1 MVDKALRDR
10 LQTLSDVATEV
21 RNHRASI
28 QDAAASAKDDL
39 LTRRLTITGPALSCS
54 VLPLRPTDTTLAAA
68 MQHAAALPHA
78 DRAAEDVLTV
88 LTKDVPAA
96 LADEDAASGIAG
108 IFASRE
114 RREAA
119 ARAEQYLTSTLAWLD
134 TGALTALKAVDTRHL
149 PRPDAKLD
157 ALLDTEGPLLTA
169 TAHLGPVALIDLAPM
184 AHLPTTIATL
194 RSVVETEQEA
204 RARVLDAG
212 HRVRDV
218 AARRELNTMD
228 IDRLREVTRDQ
239 LRLGAV
245 RDAGIQTVGELLRA
259 PVIAGHLPGVG
270 ETTAARINAAARSM
284 QDAAREDAAIQIDAR
299 RQDTASVALV
309 SALRQW
315 EAAKNGGGPRAAVL
329 VDELAPLADAVAQRA
344 VLGIVHQPGARAS
357 GSFNPAEGA
366 VERIDADVDDARQ
379 RAVRAAG
386 DRDRIATTDDWSDFL
401 DRPASYFALL
411 DEVGLTDSTTAG
423 RGSLPEGLIEQIEQF
438 HLDTSLLSASL
449 RGYQRFGAAF
459 ALVQE
464 RVVIGDEMGLGK
476 TVEALAAIA
485 HVAATATATEGM
497 PRFVVVCP
505 AAVVANWLREAEKH
519 TSVPAFR
526 IHGTERV
533 RGISGWLRDGGVAVT
548 TFETLE
554 WFRAHVPEEQRF
566 AAVIVDE
573 AHYVKNPDAKR
584 TKHTRAILERSDRA
598 LLMSGTPLENKV
610 EEFRVL
616 IDHIRPDL
624 MVDQDDDPLAFRKQI
639 APVYLR
645 RSQEDVLTELPELV
659 EVEEWTDL
667 TPAEAERYATAV
679 DTESFHTMRQLAMLD
694 GPASSKIAALRDVI
708 AEARSTGRKT
718 IVFSHYR
725 AVLEAVLAS
734 VDGTVFGPLSGS
746 TSPSGRQDMIDQFSA
761 AAPGAVLVAQ
771 IIAGGVGLNIQAAS
785 VVVIC
790 EPQLKPTTEWQA
802 IARARRMGQLDV
814 VQVHRL
820 LSEDGVDAALVRML
834 ARKTRTFA
842 DFAAVSDTARASV
855 QAVDISESQLIAQ
868 VLADE
873 RARLAREREQT
884 ADRPTAGA
892 VAPEPAV

>member
-10 LQTLSDVATEV
+10 LQTLSTAATAI
-21 RNHRASI
+21 RHHRASV
-28 QDAAASAKDDL
+28 QNAATTAKDQL

-54 VLPLRPTDTTLAAA
+54 VLPLRAADSTLAAA
-68 MQHAAALPHA
+68 MQHAVLLPQLDA
-78 DRAAEDVLTV
+78 PAENVLTV
-88 LTKDVPAA
+88 LTKDVPLA
-96 LADEDAASGIAG
+96 LADEDATSGIAG
-108 IFASRE
+108 IFAGKD
-114 RREAA
+114 RRDAA
-119 ARAEQYLTSTLAWLD
+119 ARADYYLAETSAWLD
-134 TGALTALKAVDTRHL
+134 ASGALTSLQAVDIRDV
-149 PRPDAKLD
+149 PRPDGTLD

-169 TAHLGPVALIDLAPM
+169 TAHLGPVALVDLAPM

-204 RARVLDAG
+204 RSRVLDAG
-212 HRVRDV
+212 HRLRDV
-218 AARRELNTMD
+218 AARRELNAMD
-228 IDRLREVTRDQ
+228 IDRLRDVTRDQ

-245 RDAGIQTVGELLRA
+245 RDAGIRTVGELLRA
-259 PVIAGHLPGVG
+259 PITAGQLPGVG
-270 ETTAARINAAARSM
+270 ETTAARINAAARSI
-284 QDAAREDAAIQIDAR
+284 QDAAREDAAVQIEAR

-329 VDELAPLADAVAQRA
+329 VDELAPLADAVAQHA

-366 VERIDADVDDARQ
+366 VERIEADVDDARQ

-386 DRDRIATTDDWSDFL
+386 DRDRVATTDDWSDFL

-485 HVAATATATEGM
+485 HIAATATDGM

-505 AAVVANWLREAEKH
+505 AAVVANWLRETEKH

-526 IHGTERV
+526 IHGAERV
-533 RGISGWLRDGGVAVT
+533 RGLSGWLREGGVAVT
-548 TFETLE
+548 TYETLE
-554 WFRAHVPEEQRF
+554 WFRSQVPEDQRF
-566 AAVIVDE
+566 AAVVVDE

-584 TKHTRAILERSDRA
+584 TKNTRALLERADRA
-598 LLMSGTPLENKV
+598 LLMSGTPLENRV

-624 MVDQDDDPLAFRKQI
+624 MIDQDDDPLRFRKQI

-667 TPAEAERYATAV
+667 TPAEAQRYATAV
-679 DTESFHTMRQLAMLD
+679 EGDSFHTMRQLAMLD
-694 GPASSKIAALRDVI
+694 GPASSKLASLRDVV

-725 AVLEAVLAS
+725 AVLEAVLTS
-734 VDGTVFGPLSGS
+734 VDGIVFGPLSGS
-746 TSPSGRQDMIDQFSA
+746 TTPSGRQDMVDAFSA

-834 ARKTRTFA
+834 ARKTKTFA
-842 DFAAVSDTARASV
+842 DFAAVSDTASASA
-855 QAVDISESQLIAQ
+855 QAFDISESQLIAQ
-868 VLADE
+868 VLAEE
-873 RARLAREREQT
+873 RARLA
-884 ADRPTAGA
+884 GA
-892 VAPEPAV
+892 ATPEPAV

>member
-1 MVDKALRDR
+1 MAAAIRHH
-10 LQTLSDVATEV
+10 Q
-21 RNHRASI
+21 ASI
-28 QDAAASAKDDL
+28 QNAATTAQDTL
-39 LTRRLTITGPALSCS
+39 LTRRVTITGPALSCS
-54 VLPLRPTDTTLAAA
+54 VLPLRAADTTLAAA
-68 MQHAAALPHA
+68 MQHAALLPQVDA
-78 DRAAEDVLTV
+78 TAENVLTV
-88 LTKDVPAA
+88 LAKDVPLA

-108 IFASRE
+108 IFAGKE

-119 ARAEQYLTSTLAWLD
+119 ARAEYYLAETDAWLD
-134 TGALTALKAVDTRHL
+134 ASGALTALKAIDTRHV
-149 PRPDAKLD
+149 PRPDATLD

-184 AHLPTTIATL
+184 AHLPTTIETL
-194 RSVVETEQEA
+194 RTVVETEQEA

-218 AARRELNTMD
+218 AARRELNTMNV
-228 IDRLREVTRDQ
+228 DRLREVTRDQ

-259 PVIAGHLPGVG
+259 PIVAGHLPGIG

-284 QDAAREDAAIQIDAR
+284 QDAAREDAAVQIDAH

-357 GSFNPAEGA
+357 GSFNPAAGA
-366 VERIDADVDDARQ
+366 VERIEADVDDARQ

-485 HVAATATATEGM
+485 HVAATAPDGM

-505 AAVVANWLREAEKH
+505 AAVVANWLRETEKH
-519 TSVPAFR
+519 TAVPAFR
-526 IHGTERV
+526 VHGTERM
-533 RGISGWLRDGGVAVT
+533 RRISGWLREGGVAVT
-548 TFETLE
+548 TYETLE
-554 WFRAHVPEEQRF
+554 WFRTQVSEEQRF

-584 TKHTRAILERSDRA
+584 TKHTRALLERSDRA
-598 LLMSGTPLENKV
+598 LLMSGTPLENRV

-624 MVDQDDDPLAFRKQI
+624 IVGEDDDPLTFRKQI

-667 TPAEAERYATAV
+667 TPAEATRYAAAV
-679 DTESFHTMRQLAMLD
+679 DSDNFHTMRQLAMLD
-694 GPASSKIAALRDVI
+694 GAASSKIASLRDVI

-725 AVLEAVLAS
+725 AVLEAVLAA
-734 VDGTVFGPLSGS
+734 VDGTVIGPLSGS
-746 TSPSGRQDMIDQFSA
+746 TPPSGRQDMIDEFSA

-842 DFAAVSDTARASV
+842 DFAAVSETASASA
-855 QAVDISESQLIAQ
+855 QAFDISESQLIAQ
-868 VLADE
+868 VLAEE
-873 RARLAREREQT
+873 RARLTEER
-884 ADRPTAGA
+884 TAGA
-892 VAPEPAV
+892 ATPEPAV

>member
-10 LQTLSDVATEV
+10 LQTLSEVATEV
-21 RNHRASI
+21 RHHRAAI
-28 QDAAASAKDDL
+28 QDAATSAKDDL

-68 MQHAAALPHA
+68 LQHAATLPQA

-108 IFASRE
+108 IFAGKE

-119 ARAEQYLTSTLAWLD
+119 ARAEQYLTTTLAWLD
-134 TGALTALKAVDTRHL
+134 NGALTALKTIDTRHV
-149 PRPDAKLD
+149 PRPDATLD

-259 PVIAGHLPGVG
+259 PIVAGHLPGIG

-329 VDELAPLADAVAQRA
+329 VDELAHLADAVAQRA

-366 VERIDADVDDARQ
+366 VERIEADVDDARQ

-485 HVAATATATEGM
+485 HVAATATEGT

-505 AAVVANWLREAEKH
+505 AAVVANWLRETEKH

-526 IHGTERV
+526 IHGAERV
-533 RGISGWLRDGGVAVT
+533 RGISGWLREGGVAVT

-584 TKHTRAILERSDRA
+584 TKQTRAILERSDRA

-624 MVDQDDDPLAFRKQI
+624 MVDQDDDDPLAFRKQI

-679 DTESFHTMRQLAMLD
+679 DFDSFHTMRQLAMLD
-694 GPASSKIAALRDVI
+694 GAASSKIAALRDVI

-725 AVLEAVLAS
+725 AVLEAVLAA

-746 TSPSGRQDMIDQFSA
+746 TSPSGRQDMIDEFSA
-761 AAPGAVLVAQ
+761 AAPGSVLVAQ

-842 DFAAVSDTARASV
+842 DFAAVSDTASASV

-873 RARLAREREQT
+873 RARLAAERAQT
-884 ADRPTAGA
+884 ADGRTAGA
-892 VAPEPAV
+892 ATPEPAV

>member
-10 LQTLSDVATEV
+10 LHTLSEVATAV
-21 RNHRASI
+21 RHHRASI
-28 QDAAASAKDDL
+28 QDAAASAKDQL

-54 VLPLRPTDTTLAAA
+54 VLPLRTTDADLAAA
-68 MQHAAALPHA
+68 MQHAATLPHLDA
-78 DRAAEDVLTV
+78 AAENVLTV
-88 LTKDVPAA
+88 LTKDVPLA

-108 IFASRE
+108 IFAGKK

-119 ARAEQYLTSTLAWLD
+119 ARAEYYLAETSAWLHAS
-134 TGALTALKAVDTRHL
+134 GALTALKTVDTRHL
-149 PRPDAKLD
+149 PRPAASLD
-157 ALLDTEGPLLTA
+157 SLLDTEGPLLTA

-194 RSVVETEQEA
+194 RTVVETEQEA
-204 RARVLDAG
+204 RTRVLDAG

-218 AARRELNTMD
+218 AARRELSAMD

-259 PVIAGHLPGVG
+259 PIIAGHLPGIG

-329 VDELAPLADAVAQRA
+329 VDELAPLADAVEQHA

-366 VERIDADVDDARQ
+366 VERIEADVDDARQ

-401 DRPASYFALL
+401 VRPASYFALL

-438 HLDTSLLSASL
+438 HLDTTLLSASL

-459 ALVQE
+459 ALVQQ

-485 HVAATATATEGM
+485 HVAATAPDGM

-505 AAVVANWLREAEKH
+505 AAVVANWLRETEKH

-533 RGISGWLRDGGVAVT
+533 RGIGGWLREGGVAVT
-548 TFETLE
+548 TYETLE
-554 WFRAHVPEEQRF
+554 WFRTQVPEAQRF

-584 TKHTRAILERSDRA
+584 TKLTRALLERADRA

-624 MVDQDDDPLAFRKQI
+624 MVDEDDDDPLAFRKQI

-667 TPAEAERYATAV
+667 TAAEAARYASAV
-679 DTESFHTMRQLAMLD
+679 DSDSFHTMRQLAMLD
-694 GPASSKIAALRDVI
+694 GAASSKIASLRDVI
-708 AEARSTGRKT
+708 AEARSTGR
-718 IVFSHYR
+718 
-725 AVLEAVLAS
+725 
-734 VDGTVFGPLSGS
+734 P
-746 TSPSGRQDMIDQFSA
+746 QD
-761 AAPGAVLVAQ
+761 
-771 IIAGGVGLNIQAAS
+771 
-785 VVVIC
+785 
-790 EPQLKPTTEWQA
+790 
-802 IARARRMGQLDV
+802 
-814 VQVHRL
+814 HRL
-820 LSEDGVDAALVRML
+820 LPLPSRPGGCARRRRRHRLRSAQRLHPALR
-834 ARKTRTFA
+834 ATGHAPRPPGDRT
-842 DFAAVSDTARASV
+842 
-855 QAVDISESQLIAQ
+855 
-868 VLADE
+868 
-873 RARLAREREQT
+873 
-884 ADRPTAGA
+884 
-892 VAPEPAV
+892 

>member
-10 LQTLSDVATEV
+10 LHTLSEAATEI
-21 RNHRASI
+21 RHHRASI
-28 QDAAASAKDDL
+28 QETAVSAKDQL

-54 VLPLRPTDTTLAAA
+54 VLPLRPTDTALAAA
-68 MQHAAALPHA
+68 MQHAATLPQLDA
-78 DRAAEDVLTV
+78 PAENVLTV
-88 LTKDVPAA
+88 LSKDVPLA

-108 IFASRE
+108 IFAGKE

-119 ARAEQYLTSTLAWLD
+119 ARAEYYLAETSAWLD
-134 TGALTALKAVDTRHL
+134 ASGALTALQAVDTRHV
-149 PRPDAKLD
+149 PRPDVTLD

-184 AHLPTTIATL
+184 SHLPTTIATL
-194 RSVVETEQEA
+194 RTVVETEQEA
-204 RARVLDAG
+204 RTRVLDAG

-245 RDAGIQTVGELLRA
+245 RDAGITTVGELLRA
-259 PVIAGHLPGVG
+259 PITPGQLPGIG

-284 QDAAREDAAIQIDAR
+284 QDAAREDSPVQIDAR

-315 EAAKNGGGPRAAVL
+315 EAAKNGGGPRTAVL

-366 VERIDADVDDARQ
+366 VERIEADADDARQ

-485 HVAATATATEGM
+485 HLAATAPDSM

-505 AAVVANWLREAEKH
+505 AAVVANWLRETEKH

-526 IHGTERV
+526 IHGNERV
-533 RGISGWLRDGGVAVT
+533 RGISGWLREGGVAVT
-548 TFETLE
+548 TYETLE
-554 WFRAHVPEEQRF
+554 WFRTEVPEDQRF

-584 TKHTRAILERSDRA
+584 TKHTRALLARADRA
-598 LLMSGTPLENKV
+598 LLMSGTPLENRV

-624 MVDQDDDPLAFRKQI
+624 MVGEDDDDPLTFRKQI

-645 RSQEDVLTELPELV
+645 RSQEDVLT
-659 EVEEWTDL
+659 
-667 TPAEAERYATAV
+667 
-679 DTESFHTMRQLAMLD
+679 
-694 GPASSKIAALRDVI
+694 
-708 AEARSTGRKT
+708 
-718 IVFSHYR
+718 
-725 AVLEAVLAS
+725 
-734 VDGTVFGPLSGS
+734 
-746 TSPSGRQDMIDQFSA
+746 
-761 AAPGAVLVAQ
+761 
-771 IIAGGVGLNIQAAS
+771 
-785 VVVIC
+785 
-790 EPQLKPTTEWQA
+790 
-802 IARARRMGQLDV
+802 
-814 VQVHRL
+814 
-820 LSEDGVDAALVRML
+820 
-834 ARKTRTFA
+834 
-842 DFAAVSDTARASV
+842 
-855 QAVDISESQLIAQ
+855 
-868 VLADE
+868 
-873 RARLAREREQT
+873 
-884 ADRPTAGA
+884 
-892 VAPEPAV
+892 

>member
-1 MVDKALRDR
+1 MVDRALRDR
-10 LQTLSDVATEV
+10 LQTLSEVATAV
-21 RNHRASI
+21 RHHRASI
-28 QDAAASAKDDL
+28 QDAAASAKDQL

-68 MQHAAALPHA
+68 MQHAATLPRA

-88 LTKDVPAA
+88 LTKDVPLA
-96 LADEDAASGIAG
+96 LADENSASGIAS
-108 IFASRE
+108 IFAGRE

-119 ARAEQYLTSTLAWLD
+119 ARAEQYLTNTLAWLD
-134 TGALTALKAVDTRHL
+134 NGALTALKTIDTRHV
-149 PRPDAKLD
+149 PRPDGTLD

-194 RSVVETEQEA
+194 RAVVETEQEA

-218 AARRELNTMD
+218 AARRELSAMD

-259 PVIAGHLPGVG
+259 PIAPGQLPGIG

-329 VDELAPLADAVAQRA
+329 VDELAPLADAVAEQA

-366 VERIDADVDDARQ
+366 VERIEADVDDARQ

-485 HVAATATATEGM
+485 HIAATAPDGM

-505 AAVVANWLREAEKH
+505 AAVVANWLRETEKH

-533 RGISGWLRDGGVAVT
+533 RGISGWLREAGVAVT
-548 TFETLE
+548 TYETLE
-554 WFRAHVPEEQRF
+554 WFRTQVPEEQRF

-584 TKHTRAILERSDRA
+584 TKHTRALLERSDRA
-598 LLMSGTPLENKV
+598 LLMSGTPLENRV

-624 MVDQDDDPLAFRKQI
+624 RVDEDDDPLTFRKQI

-667 TPAEAERYATAV
+667 TPAESARYAAAL
-679 DTESFHTMRQLAMLD
+679 DSDNFHTMRQLAILD
-694 GPASSKIAALRDVI
+694 GDASSKIASLRDVI

-746 TSPSGRQDMIDQFSA
+746 TSPSGRQDMIDEFSA

-834 ARKTRTFA
+834 ARKSRTFA
-842 DFAAVSDTARASV
+842 DFAAVSETASASA
-855 QAVDISESQLIAQ
+855 QAFDISESQLIAQ

-873 RARLAREREQT
+873 RARLAEER
-884 ADRPTAGA
+884 AAGA
-892 VAPEPAV
+892 ATPELAV

>member
-1 MVDKALRDR
+1 MVDKATRDR
-10 LQTLSDVATEV
+10 LQTLSTAAKAI
-21 RNHRASI
+21 RHYRASI
-28 QDAAASAKDDL
+28 QDTAATAKDTL
-39 LTRRLTITGPALSCS
+39 LTRRVTITGPALSCS
-54 VLPLRPTDTTLAAA
+54 VLPLRAADTTLAAA
-68 MQHAAALPHA
+68 MQHAALLPQVDA
-78 DRAAEDVLTV
+78 TAENVLTV
-88 LTKDVPAA
+88 LSKDVPLA

-108 IFASRE
+108 IFAGKE

-119 ARAEQYLTSTLAWLD
+119 ARAEYYLAETDAWLD
-134 TGALTALKAVDTRHL
+134 ASGALTALQAVDTRHV
-149 PRPDAKLD
+149 PRPDVTLD

-169 TAHLGPVALIDLAPM
+169 TAHLGPVALVDLAPM

-194 RSVVETEQEA
+194 RSVVDTEQEA
-204 RARVLDAG
+204 RTRVLDAG

-228 IDRLREVTRDQ
+228 VDRLREVTRDQ

-245 RDAGIQTVGELLRA
+245 RDGGIQTVGELLRA
-259 PVIAGHLPGVG
+259 PIVAGHLPGIG

-284 QDAAREDAAIQIDAR
+284 QDAAREDAAVQIDAR

-366 VERIDADVDDARQ
+366 VERIEADVDDARQ

-438 HLDTSLLSASL
+438 HLDTSLLTASL

-485 HVAATATATEGM
+485 HVAATAPDGM

-505 AAVVANWLREAEKH
+505 AAVVANWLRETEKH

-526 IHGTERV
+526 IHGIERV
-533 RGISGWLRDGGVAVT
+533 RGISGWLREGGVAVT
-548 TFETLE
+548 TYETLE
-554 WFRAHVPEEQRF
+554 WFRTQVPEEQRF

-584 TKHTRAILERSDRA
+584 TKHTRALLERADRA
-598 LLMSGTPLENKV
+598 LLMSGTPLENRV

-624 MVDQDDDPLAFRKQI
+624 MVDEDDDPLAFRKQI

-679 DTESFHTMRQLAMLD
+679 DSDSFHSMRQLAMLD
-694 GPASSKIAALRDVI
+694 GAASSKIASLRDVI

-725 AVLEAVLAS
+725 AVLEAVLAA

-746 TSPSGRQDMIDQFSA
+746 TSPSGRQDMIDEFSA
-761 AAPGAVLVAQ
+761 AAPGSVLVAQ

-842 DFAAVSDTARASV
+842 DFAAVSETASASA
-855 QAVDISESQLIAQ
+855 QAFDISESQLIAQ
-868 VLADE
+868 VLAEE
-873 RARLAREREQT
+873 RARLAQEREQT
-884 ADRPTAGA
+884 ADGRTAGA
-892 VAPEPAV
+892 VTPEPAV

>member
-1 MVDKALRDR
+1 MAEKALHDR
-10 LQTLSDVATEV
+10 LQTLSAAATAI
-21 RNHRASI
+21 RHHRASI
-28 QDAAASAKDDL
+28 QDAATTAQDTL

-54 VLPLRPTDTTLAAA
+54 VLPLRPADSTLAAA
-68 MQHAAALPHA
+68 MQHAALLPHLDA
-78 DRAAEDVLTV
+78 SAENVLTV
-88 LTKDVPAA
+88 LTKDVPLA
-96 LADEDAASGIAG
+96 LADEDATSGIAG
-108 IFASRE
+108 FFAGKD
-114 RREAA
+114 RRDAA
-119 ARAEQYLTSTLAWLD
+119 ARAEYYLAETSAWLD
-134 TGALTALKAVDTRHL
+134 ASGALTSLQAVDTRHV
-149 PRPDAKLD
+149 PRPDGTLD
-157 ALLDTEGPLLTA
+157 SLLDTEGPLLTA
-169 TAHLGPVALIDLAPM
+169 TAHLGPVALVDLAPM

-204 RARVLDAG
+204 RTRVLDAG

-228 IDRLREVTRDQ
+228 IDRLRDVTRDQ

-259 PVIAGHLPGVG
+259 PITAGQLPGVG
-270 ETTAARINAAARSM
+270 ETTAARINAAARSI
-284 QDAAREDAAIQIDAR
+284 QDAAREDAAVQIDAR

-309 SALRQW
+309 SALRSW

-329 VDELAPLADAVAQRA
+329 VDELAPLADAVAQHA

-366 VERIDADVDDARQ
+366 VERIEADVDDARQ

-485 HVAATATATEGM
+485 HIAATAPDGM

-505 AAVVANWLREAEKH
+505 AAVVANWLRETEKH

-526 IHGTERV
+526 IHGAERV
-533 RGISGWLRDGGVAVT
+533 RGLSGWLREGGVAVT
-548 TFETLE
+548 TYETLE
-554 WFRAHVPEEQRF
+554 WFRAQVPEERF
-566 AAVIVDE
+566 AAVVVDE

-584 TKHTRAILERSDRA
+584 TKNTRALLEHADRA
-598 LLMSGTPLENKV
+598 LLMSGTPLENRV

-624 MVDQDDDPLAFRKQI
+624 MIDQDDDPLRFRKQI

-667 TPAEAERYATAV
+667 TPAEAERYAIAV
-679 DTESFHTMRQLAMLD
+679 EGDSFHTMRQLAMLD
-694 GPASSKIAALRDVI
+694 GPASSKLASLRDVI

-734 VDGTVFGPLSGS
+734 VDGTVFGPLNGS
-746 TSPSGRQDMIDQFSA
+746 TPPSGRQDMIDAFSA

-834 ARKTRTFA
+834 ARKTKTFA
-842 DFAAVSDTARASV
+842 DFAAVSDTASASA
-855 QAVDISESQLIAQ
+855 QAFDISESQLIAQ
-868 VLADE
+868 VLAEE
-873 RARLAREREQT
+873 RARLA
-884 ADRPTAGA
+884 GA
-892 VAPEPAV
+892 ATPEPAA

>member
-21 RNHRASI
+21 RHHRASV
-28 QDAAASAKDDL
+28 QDAAASAKDVL

-54 VLPLRPTDTTLAAA
+54 VLPLRLTDTTLASA

-78 DRAAEDVLTV
+78 DRAVEDVLTV
-88 LTKDVPAA
+88 LTKDVPVA

-108 IFASRE
+108 IFAGRE

-119 ARAEQYLTSTLAWLD
+119 ARAEQYLTNTLAWLD
-134 TGALTALKAVDTRHL
+134 NGALTALKAIDTRHL
-149 PRPDAKLD
+149 PRPDATLD

-169 TAHLGPVALIDLAPM
+169 TARLGPVALIDLAPM

-259 PVIAGHLPGVG
+259 PIVAGHLPGIG

-284 QDAAREDAAIQIDAR
+284 QDAAREDAAIQVDAR

-366 VERIDADVDDARQ
+366 VERIEADVDDARQ

-401 DRPASYFALL
+401 ERPASYFALL

-485 HVAATATATEGM
+485 HVAATATEGM

-505 AAVVANWLREAEKH
+505 AAVVANWLRETEKH

-533 RGISGWLRDGGVAVT
+533 RGVSGWLRDGGVAVT

-584 TKHTRAILERSDRA
+584 TKHTRALLERSDRA
-598 LLMSGTPLENKV
+598 MLMSGTPLENKV

-616 IDHIRPDL
+616 IDHIRPGL
-624 MVDQDDDPLAFRKQI
+624 MVDQDDDDPLAFRKQI

-679 DTESFHTMRQLAMLD
+679 DTDSFHTMRQLAMLD
-694 GPASSKIAALRDVI
+694 GAASSKIAAMRDVI

-746 TSPSGRQDMIDQFSA
+746 TSPSGRQDMIDEFSA

-842 DFAAVSDTARASV
+842 DFAAVSDTASASV

-873 RARLAREREQT
+873 RARLATERAT
-884 ADRPTAGA
+884 GA
-892 VAPEPAV
+892 ATPEPAV